1 MMKENLKVKE
11 NKMSMNV
18 LVLESVGSCVDTNG
32 VTYPLNVDGTPDMNS
47 GVHFCDVSNEWFDSL
62 STKDY
67 SEFLKWHI
75 DWSLSM
81 YNKES
86 K

>member
-1 MMKENLKVKE
+1 MKELNKIKE
-11 NKMSMNV
+11 NKVSLET
-18 LVLESVGSCVDTNG
+18 LVLESTGSCVDTNG
-32 VTYPLNVDGTPDMNS
+32 VTYPLNVDGTPDTNS

-62 STKDY
+62 SAKDY
-67 SEFLKWHI
+67 SEFLKWHF